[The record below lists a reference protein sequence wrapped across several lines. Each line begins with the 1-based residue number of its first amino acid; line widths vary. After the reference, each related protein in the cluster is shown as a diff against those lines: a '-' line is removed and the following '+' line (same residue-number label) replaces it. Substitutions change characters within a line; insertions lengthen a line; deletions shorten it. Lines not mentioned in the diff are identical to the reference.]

1 VRLPLK
7 IAVVAGANAIALLVA
22 ALLFD
27 KFEINVGPFL
37 VAVAIFSAAELIV
50 EPVVTSAIRERANG
64 VLFLAGLVTTFVV
77 LLVTDLLS
85 DGVQIEGVGT
95 WIMATVIVWL
105 VGSFALFVLRAVTPG
120 DQSGTRRS

>member
-1 VRLPLK
+1 
-7 IAVVAGANAIALLVA
+7 
-22 ALLFD
+22 
-27 KFEINVGPFL
+27 VGPFL
-37 VAVAIFSAAELIV
+37 VAVAIFSAAGLIV

-105 VGSFALFVLRAVTPG
+105 VGSFAPFVLRAVTPG
-120 DQSGTRRS
+120 DQSGTRGS